1 MKNPV
6 SIRVTCLQIPFQHIR
21 CDNGCCG
28 VLCNLAMK
36 YLFVVFG
43 VEGFCVLVARVPSY
57 SVVFNSLAVVANT
70 EVCHAT
76 VHLYLT
82 LC

>member
-1 MKNPV
+1 M
-6 SIRVTCLQIPFQHIR
+6 TCLQISFQHIR

-82 LC
+82 VC